1 MSSLRG
7 HLLVAIP
14 CHPDPNLAESVILV
28 VEHLDC
34 GAFGVVLNGARQQS
48 GRIVGEGLV
57 QRRFLESTTTYSGG
71 PVVGPLM
78 AIHTDESVAK
88 IKLFPGGYFT
98 VNEEAVKA
106 LTQQTDQPYKV
117 FTGYVGWEGRRLDD
131 EVQQGLWRIVPAT
144 AEAVF
149 SKGDGLWERL
159 LRQAFPLQLHDLLDP
174 QHNSANPFVN

>member
-7 HLLVAIP
+7 HLLVAVP
-14 CHPDPNLAESVILV
+14 YHPDRNLAETVILV

-48 GRIVGEGLV
+48 DRIVGEGIV

-71 PVVGPLM
+71 PVAGPLM
-78 AIHTDESVAK
+78 AVHTDESVAEVE
-88 IKLFPGGYFT
+88 LFPGGYFA
-98 VNEEAVKA
+98 VNEETIKA
-106 LTQQTDQPYKV
+106 LREQTDQPCRV
-117 FTGYVGWEGRRLDD
+117 FTGYVGWEGRRLGD

-149 SKGDGLWERL
+149 SESDDLWERL
-159 LRQAFPLQLHDLLDP
+159 LRQAFPLELHDLLDP
-174 QHNSANPFVN
+174 QHISANPSVN